1 MDVSYYTKLF
11 LEVVGFP
18 IAAFCFILPYIY
30 NRFIYYIPT
39 WDHKYIHSQYMKAVI
54 SAGAVALCQMIDLKE
69 KLAWNEID
77 FLFGLCH
84 FGVYGQ

>member
-1 MDVSYYTKLF
+1 MDVGYYAELF

-18 IAAFCFILPYIY
+18 IAAFCFILLCIY

-39 WDHKYIHSQYMKAVI
+39 WDHKSIHSRYMKAVI

-69 KLAWNEID
+69 KLTFCLVCATLVFMD
-77 FLFGLCH
+77 SKVFR
-84 FGVYGQ
+84 